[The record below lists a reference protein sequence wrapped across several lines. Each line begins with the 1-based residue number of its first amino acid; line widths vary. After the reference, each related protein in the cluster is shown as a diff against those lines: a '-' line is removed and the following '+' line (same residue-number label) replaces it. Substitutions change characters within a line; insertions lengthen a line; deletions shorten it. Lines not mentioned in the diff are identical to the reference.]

1 MKKKLMMVAVLL
13 GALSLGACVD
23 NNESAS
29 VEAVRNAK
37 AKQLESLANLNNANA
52 DAQKAITAAEV
63 ALKEAQAA
71 FAKAQ
76 AEAEQAHADQQKL
89 LLEKAKATL
98 EADLE
103 AAKIKAEAELNNAK
117 ANLEQ
122 AKAALIAA
130 LDQVDQ
136 ANKTRITTLLDKANV
151 LLVTINADRQSL
163 IDAKDQLA
171 KLKAELV
178 SVELNKQQIIAGEEK
193 NKAVAQALIAEYEKY
208 STKDKADAEK
218 VAQEANAKLIA
229 LGQIRDEKNTA
240 DGNAQQAYYDANR
253 NLNGSLYV
261 RTLRNVG
268 SYYYDEETVSGDA
281 VNYTNDDSTTGIVYP
296 SSYTKYIPNLD
307 RINVAITNYTRTLSV
322 SKAAL
327 TDANKALT
335 DAKVSDT
342 YKNLTKAVADA
353 QKKFDDAKT
362 EADKNT
368 ALDELNVATSNLNAY
383 IQPLE
388 TAVKDATAR
397 VEKDEIDLKEY
408 NDALAAVSGDNA
420 TAYANLL
427 TAMDNAVKARVETLI
442 AYYKA
447 DHNYSVQNTLAYTL
461 QTIADVLADYDQ
473 LILVQKQ
480 AIAAADENIANAA
493 SVVSKEQAIANQ
505 EKTIA
510 DLENSLAVNEPI
522 YNDYLAQIKAL
533 VGDSAE

>member
-23 NNESAS
+23 NNESSS

-151 LLVTINADRQSL
+151 LLETINADRQSL

-178 SVELNKQQIIAGEEK
+178 SVELSKQQIIAGEEK

-218 VAQEANAKLIA
+218 AAQEANAKLIA
-229 LGQIRDEKNTA
+229 LGQTRDEKNTA
-240 DGNAQQAYYDANR
+240 DRTAQQAYYDANR

-281 VNYTNDDSTTGIVYP
+281 VNYTNDDSGTFPWYFSFSIFMQAEMSRALLCPSPHGFTIRSISSTSASASASTSGNSRYRSCTT
-296 SSYTKYIPNLD
+296 
-307 RINVAITNYTRTLSV
+307 TL
-322 SKAAL
+322 
-327 TDANKALT
+327 
-335 DAKVSDT
+335 
-342 YKNLTKAVADA
+342 
-353 QKKFDDAKT
+353 
-362 EADKNT
+362 
-368 ALDELNVATSNLNAY
+368 
-383 IQPLE
+383 
-388 TAVKDATAR
+388 
-397 VEKDEIDLKEY
+397 
-408 NDALAAVSGDNA
+408 
-420 TAYANLL
+420 
-427 TAMDNAVKARVETLI
+427 
-442 AYYKA
+442 
-447 DHNYSVQNTLAYTL
+447 TLAS
-461 QTIADVLADYDQ
+461 VHC
-473 LILVQKQ
+473 
-480 AIAAADENIANAA
+480 AA
-493 SVVSKEQAIANQ
+493 SLTLTRSFHA
-505 EKTIA
+505 
-510 DLENSLAVNEPI
+510 S
-522 YNDYLAQIKAL
+522 
-533 VGDSAE
+533 S

>member
-151 LLVTINADRQSL
+151 LLETINADRQSL

-178 SVELNKQQIIAGEEK
+178 SVELSKQQIIAGEEK
-193 NKAVAQALIAEYEKY
+193 NKAVAQALIAE
-208 STKDKADAEK
+208 
-218 VAQEANAKLIA
+218 
-229 LGQIRDEKNTA
+229 
-240 DGNAQQAYYDANR
+240 
-253 NLNGSLYV
+253 
-261 RTLRNVG
+261 
-268 SYYYDEETVSGDA
+268 
-281 VNYTNDDSTTGIVYP
+281 
-296 SSYTKYIPNLD
+296 
-307 RINVAITNYTRTLSV
+307 
-322 SKAAL
+322 
-327 TDANKALT
+327 
-335 DAKVSDT
+335 
-342 YKNLTKAVADA
+342 
-353 QKKFDDAKT
+353 
-362 EADKNT
+362 
-368 ALDELNVATSNLNAY
+368 
-383 IQPLE
+383 
-388 TAVKDATAR
+388 
-397 VEKDEIDLKEY
+397 
-408 NDALAAVSGDNA
+408 
-420 TAYANLL
+420 
-427 TAMDNAVKARVETLI
+427 
-442 AYYKA
+442 
-447 DHNYSVQNTLAYTL
+447 
-461 QTIADVLADYDQ
+461 
-473 LILVQKQ
+473 
-480 AIAAADENIANAA
+480 
-493 SVVSKEQAIANQ
+493 
-505 EKTIA
+505 
-510 DLENSLAVNEPI
+510 
-522 YNDYLAQIKAL
+522 
-533 VGDSAE
+533 